1 MSKRDIIMIAITV
14 ILVGVMVAGF
24 IYDRTPALIDRTNPY
39 AFSDDKNLKV
49 IATEK
54 KGITFR
60 RVYYEVKMQIL
71 DGYWEQYYT
80 KFDEE
85 YGVPGTLMTNDEFDE
100 LSKTSFQT
108 AGIKPVP
115 ASDSV
120 VWFSGI
126 EYETYSLIYV
136 TDTEAD
142 GNTYFYIYYARK

>member
-39 AFSDDKNLKV
+39 AFSEDKNLKT

-54 KGITFR
+54 KGIMFK

-85 YGVPGTLMTNDEFDE
+85 YNAPGTLMSNEEFDE
-100 LSKTSFQT
+100 YSKTAFKN
-108 AGIKPVP
+108 AGLKPVP
-115 ASDSV
+115 ASDSI
-120 VWFSGI
+120 VWLSGI
-126 EYETYSLIYV
+126 EYEAYSLMYV